1 MPQFRVNVKV
11 SHKGMIFNKAGS
23 KAAAKRAVIRA
34 NEALAQEGYNRIR
47 QRLARVLQ
55 NPTGFY
61 ESRIQ
66 IERRETY
73 RGLSDGGVVYG
84 GYLEG
89 VARNNKTTRFKG
101 YWTFREVRQ
110 GLAKDKERI
119 MQPYVNE
126 LVKELNS

>member
-1 MPQFRVNVKV
+1 MPQMRVNVTVK
-11 SHKGMIFNKAGS
+11 HKGMIFNVAGS

-34 NEALAQEGYNRIR
+34 NEALAQEGYNRVR

-101 YWTFREVRQ
+101 YWTFRTVRQ
-110 GLAKDKERI
+110 ELNKDKERI
-119 MQPYVNE
+119 MAPYVKE
-126 LVKELNS
+126 LAKELNS

>member
-1 MPQFRVNVKV
+1 MPQFRVNIKTTQ
-11 SHKGMIFNKAGS
+11 KGMIFNKAGS
-23 KAAAKRAVIRA
+23 KAAARRAVIRA
-34 NEALAQEGYNRIR
+34 NEALAQEGYNRIM
-47 QRLARVLQ
+47 QRLDRVLQ
-55 NPTGFY
+55 NPTGY
-61 ESRIQ
+61 YQSRIQ
-66 IERRETY
+66 IERREVY

-110 GLAKDKERI
+110 GLNKDKERI
-119 MQPYVNE
+119 MAPYVTQ